1 MVRGIDV
8 QQQSYVGC
16 MSLINLGKEV
26 ETKFAT
32 MGYYNIGVRRIP
44 SAAYPV
50 STATSSADAEVVGDI
65 ENERTH

>member
-1 MVRGIDV
+1 
-8 QQQSYVGC
+8 

-26 ETKFAT
+26 ERKFAIV
-32 MGYYNIGVRRIP
+32 GYNIGVRRIP

-50 STATSSADAEVVGDI
+50 STTTSSADAEVVGDI